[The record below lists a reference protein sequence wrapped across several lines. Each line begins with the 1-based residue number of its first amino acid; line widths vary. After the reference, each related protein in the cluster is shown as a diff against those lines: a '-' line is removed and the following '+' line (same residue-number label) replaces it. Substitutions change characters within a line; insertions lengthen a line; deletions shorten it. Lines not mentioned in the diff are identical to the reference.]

1 MEVPYLKNYYEF
13 IIEFGVT
20 KLNSTVP
27 HPILSSLIFFSNPAW
42 TSDRNCAIEFFRT
55 RYKTNT
61 DKKKYSNR
69 FHKKMSYFDTLF
81 SIHILHEFDPLLV
94 LIVLKLYTVW
104 SKRLE
109 TYASKT

>member
-1 MEVPYLKNYYEF
+1 
-13 IIEFGVT
+13 
-20 KLNSTVP
+20 
-27 HPILSSLIFFSNPAW
+27 
-42 TSDRNCAIEFFRT
+42 
-55 RYKTNT
+55 
-61 DKKKYSNR
+61 
-69 FHKKMSYFDTLF
+69 MSYFDTLF